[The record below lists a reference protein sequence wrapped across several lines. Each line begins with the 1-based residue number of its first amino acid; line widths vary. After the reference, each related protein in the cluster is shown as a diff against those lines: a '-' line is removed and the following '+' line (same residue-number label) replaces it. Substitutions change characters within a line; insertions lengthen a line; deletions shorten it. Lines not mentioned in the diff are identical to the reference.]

1 MIVPHALRLY
11 NNLRR
16 TSHKN
21 DMELSQAIRHY
32 LEPQLA
38 EKGYV
43 LVNAQHQKDKIHG
56 MKITLTIDRTDGASI
71 AHADCAAVTRMAKAQ
86 FEELLEDYILEVS
99 SPGIKSVK
107 KEVTVE
113 A

>member
-1 MIVPHALRLY
+1 
-11 NNLRR
+11 
-16 TSHKN
+16 
-21 DMELSQAIRHY
+21 MELSQAIRYY
-32 LEPQLA
+32 LEPQLV

-56 MKITLTIDRTDGASI
+56 VKITLTIDRTDGTSI
-71 AHADCAAVTRMAKAQ
+71 AHADCAVVTRIAKVQ

-107 KEVTVE
+107 KEMKVE
-113 A
+113 E